1 MELKKS
7 EKRLLMI
14 LGLAVSVFLIDQL
27 VLKPK
32 GQKSNQNTHPVQ
44 AASGNQV
51 AAVQSPPLRGQQF
64 DTWGR
69 DPFTP
74 VSTPR
79 RGSVSSSASVSTQKS
94 DTTQLALKGIVWKE
108 GKAFALIGEHVI
120 GEGDE
125 EQGIKVEKIEG
136 MEVLCRQGTR
146 MFTLYWRESP

>member
-14 LGLAVSVFLIDQL
+14 LGLAAGVFLFDML

-32 GQKSNQNTHPVQ
+32 GEKQNNSPPAQ
-44 AASGNQV
+44 ANSGNQV
-51 AAVQSPPLRGQQF
+51 AAVQIPPLRGQQF

-69 DPFTP
+69 DPFTS

-79 RGSVSSSASVSTQKS
+79 ARSVASSVSADTNKS
-94 DTTQLALKGIVWKE
+94 ETSQMTLKGVFWKE
-108 GKAFALIGEHVI
+108 GKAFALINEHVL

-136 MEVLCRQGTR
+136 MEVLCRKGAKL
-146 MFTLYWRESP
+146 FTLYWRESP